1 MPTGPLPSLRA
12 VYETLLFLHILAAFA
27 LMSGIVIFSS
37 TAFGVVLG
45 PRQLFVA
52 TRLTDV
58 GATLA
63 LVFGVWIVLR
73 EDVYDIT
80 DGWILGAIV
89 LWVVAVA
96 LGGMT
101 GKAMAG
107 AADPRLSGRAAVL
120 HWLTTVAT
128 VGILVL
134 MIWKPGA

>member
-1 MPTGPLPSLRA
+1 M
-12 VYETLLFLHILAAFA
+12 YETLLFLHVLAAFA
-27 LMSGIVIFSS
+27 LMAGIVMFSA

-73 EDVYDIT
+73 EDAYDIT
-80 DGWILGAIV
+80 DGWILGALV

-101 GKAMAG
+101 GRAMA
-107 AADPRLSGRAAVL
+107 AATDPRPRGRTAAL
-120 HWLTTVAT
+120 HWATTAVTVA
-128 VGILVL
+128 ILVL
-134 MIWKPGA
+134 MIWKPGV